1 MVQPS
6 LNPGFLKNEDIPF
19 LVYCLSTAFMV
30 FFSVHAIQNWPG
42 YWAQISI
49 SFACLIPLL
58 LVLIR
63 FFINWD
69 EIKKFRREIGFVLAL
84 GFLGMVNILLSEAQW
99 VTFKAMN
106 LFLMSGVGIYFV
118 SSVLFREKRNIIIFY
133 YLCTLCFVFL
143 VAWGLFEFARGFG
156 ISSQRIQLFSSNPI
170 PAGSLIILLSIGP
183 LLQLP
188 QSSRNVSYFLILILV
203 LGGALIFLI
212 GQRGSILA
220 LLVMSTLA
228 GFANIKKFWAY
239 LLVFVLLLGGGIIFK
254 KELPYL
260 YKSKLVNWESALIR
274 LEYYRIAYQVVKD
287 KPLFGIGFS
296 APITRY
302 IPYDYKSK
310 FYPSDR
316 EFSFSSVTRGVQ
328 TFDNM
333 VLCLIAEAGTLFAL
347 IYLGLF
353 VCLLRNSLSLIRSMP
368 HARYAVTVVWT
379 LLAGFLVNSMT
390 FDSLRYP
397 QLNWLFHSI
406 IGFGMNLSFLYNEK
420 VFEDEHGGYPKLGS
434 IFNFYISKIM
444 LRTP

>member
-1 MVQPS
+1 MVQLFS
-6 LNPGFLKNEDIPF
+6 NLGFFKNGPIPF
-19 LVYCLSTAFMV
+19 LVYCLSTVFMV
-30 FFSVHAIQNWPG
+30 FFSVYAIQYWSG
-42 YWAQISI
+42 HWAQISI

-63 FFINWD
+63 FSTNWD
-69 EIKKFRREIGFVLAL
+69 EIKKFYREIGFVLAL

-106 LFLMSGVGIYFV
+106 LFLMSGAGIYFV
-118 SSVLFREKRNIIIFY
+118 SVVLFREKRNIIIFY
-133 YLCTLCFVFL
+133 YLCTLCFVLL
-143 VAWGLFEFARGFG
+143 VAWGLFEFARGIG

-188 QSSRNVSYFLILILV
+188 QSSRKVRYFLILILV

-212 GQRGSILA
+212 GQRGPILA
-220 LLVMSTLA
+220 LLVMSIIA
-228 GFANIKKFWAY
+228 GFANFKKFWAY
-239 LLVFVLLLGGGIIFK
+239 LLVIVLLLGVGFAY
-254 KELPYL
+254 KEALPHL

-274 LEYYRIAYQVVKD
+274 LEYYRIAFQVVKD

-302 IPYDYKSK
+302 IPSDYESK
-310 FYPSDR
+310 IYPSDR
-316 EFSFSSVTRGVQ
+316 ELSFPSVTRGVQ

-333 VLCLIAEAGTLFAL
+333 VLCLIAEAGTLFVL

-353 VCLLRNSLSLIRSMP
+353 VCLLRNSLSLTRSIP

-379 LLAGFLVNSMT
+379 LLIGFLVHSMT

-397 QLNWLFHSI
+397 QLNWMFHSI
-406 IGFGMNLSFLYNEK
+406 IGLAMNLGFLYNAQ
-420 VFEDEHGGYPKLGS
+420 VFEDRHGANK
-434 IFNFYISKIM
+434 
-444 LRTP
+444 